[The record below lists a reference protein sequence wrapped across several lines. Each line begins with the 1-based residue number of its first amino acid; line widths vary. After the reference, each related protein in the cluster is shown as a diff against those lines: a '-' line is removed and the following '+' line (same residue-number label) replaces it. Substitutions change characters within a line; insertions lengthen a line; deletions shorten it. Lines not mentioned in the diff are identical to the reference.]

1 MLEEVVPLA
10 ERERCIFCGSAGSI
24 EFDMC
29 QVCLFD
35 YARLEEGIDAE
46 AGRAL
51 TASERGLEVE
61 YGPRGGDRG
70 YALSTL
76 PV

>member
-1 MLEEVVPLA
+1 MA

-35 YARLEEGIDAE
+35 YSKAGEDVDAQ

-51 TASERGLEVE
+51 TASEAGLDIE
-61 YGPRGGDRG
+61 YSLSGGKRG
-70 YALSTL
+70 YALSSL
-76 PV
+76 PA

>member
-1 MLEEVVPLA
+1 MA
-10 ERERCIFCGSAGSI
+10 ARERCVFCGSAGSI

-35 YARLEEGIDAE
+35 YSKLADEIEAE

-61 YGPRGGDRG
+61 CGPGGAEGG

-76 PV
+76 SV